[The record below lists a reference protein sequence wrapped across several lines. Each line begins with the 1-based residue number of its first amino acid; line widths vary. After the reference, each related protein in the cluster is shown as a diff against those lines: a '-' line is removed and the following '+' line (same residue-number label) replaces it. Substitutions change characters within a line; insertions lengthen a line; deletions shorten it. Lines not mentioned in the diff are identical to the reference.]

1 MSNKEKTLDIQG
13 RKVVLSKPGKEIF
26 PGDGITKADIVD
38 YYRRIWPHASRH
50 ASGRPMVLQRFP
62 DGITEEGFYQKKTPD
77 YFPGWIETIG
87 VKLKENGTVDP
98 YVNCN
103 SEATI
108 AYLANQGC
116 ITLHLWLSKKENLNK
131 PDRMIFDLDPPKGDF
146 EMVRKAAFAIHSLF
160 DEAGI
165 HAYPMVTGSKGMHVV
180 IPIKPTEAFD
190 EVRKFARKV
199 AEKVAASE
207 PEHFT
212 TETSK
217 DKRKGRVFIDYLR
230 NSYGQTAVMPYSL
243 RAIKDAPVAVPLSWD
258 EAKNHSL
265 DPQKYTMHNIF
276 RRMAR
281 KKDPWRNMH
290 KNAVPLKE
298 IRSLL

>member
-1 MSNKEKTLDIQG
+1 MGKKKTFEIQG
-13 RKVVLSKPGKEIF
+13 KEVPLSKPEKEF
-26 PGDGITKADIVD
+26 YPDNGITKADVVD

-87 VKLKENGTVDP
+87 VKIKEDGAVDP

-116 ITLHLWLSKKENLNK
+116 ITMHLWLSKKEDLNK

-146 EMVRKAAFAIHSLF
+146 EMVRKAAFALHSLF
-160 DEAGI
+160 DEARI
-165 HAYPMVTGSKGMHVV
+165 HSYPMVTGSKGMHVV
-180 IPIKPTEAFD
+180 IPIKPTAAFD
-190 EVRKFARKV
+190 EVRETARKI
-199 AEKVAASE
+199 AENVTASA

-230 NSYGQTAVMPYSL
+230 NSYGQTAVMPYAL
-243 RAIKDAPVAVPLSWD
+243 RAIKKAPVAVPLSWD
-258 EAKNHSL
+258 EAKNHAL
-265 DPQKYTMHNIF
+265 HPQKYTMHNIF

-281 KKDPWRNMH
+281 KEDPWKNMQE
-290 KNAVPLKE
+290 NAVSLKE
-298 IRSLL
+298 ISSML